1 MDLVIGF
8 LFVLAV
14 ALALYLIFKRIFSRK
29 KGQVDRT
36 QELSSKEVIGKE
48 VSNFDADTQKGDTTD
63 ESSKNP

>member
-29 KGQVDRT
+29 KGRVDRT

-48 VSNFDADTQKGDTTD
+48 VSNFDADTQKGEKTD
-63 ESSKNP
+63 ESSKKP